1 MKPLSFITA
10 LLATVAPVCT
20 AAGTDIVPPAL
31 QNFPGNGMRLNGESV
46 TMTPTAEFIA
56 MQKDL
61 TAKLQQLSPEKKL
74 EFLKNYSSTTL
85 ISYTADFWPDR
96 ADYEKYKAEW
106 KKIAITPVQKVQVGI
121 YNRGNN
127 EWSLHGVT
135 VNTFTNKVTPLT
147 ICSLVYRADSNVWI
161 SANGELTPTEI
172 TTTADN
178 VYGARKGTAWVLK
191 KEDALSRISETL
203 TITRR
208 TNSEFLYLSYD
219 FSERTPG
226 DGTMLAQGNYVL
238 RFRIGP
244 PAPDPET
251 QAPQAEPA
259 APPTPAPARETIK
272 AEQPREKAKSSDEPR
287 RKKRRNRRRRRD

>member
-46 TMTPTAEFIA
+46 TLTPTAEFID
-56 MQKDL
+56 MQKNL
-61 TAKLQQLSPEKKL
+61 TTKLQQLSLEKKL

-85 ISYTADFWPDR
+85 ISYTTDFWPDP

-106 KKIAITPVQKVQVGI
+106 KKIAVTPVQKVQVGI

-127 EWSLHGVT
+127 EWSLHGIA
-135 VNTFTNKVTPLT
+135 VNTFANKVTPLT

-172 TTTADN
+172 TTTSDN

-208 TNSEFLYLSYD
+208 TNGEYLYLTYD

-226 DGTMLAQGNYVL
+226 DGTMLAQGSYVL

-244 PAPDPET
+244 PAPDPES

-259 APPTPAPARETIK
+259 TPQAPAPETIK

-287 RKKRRNRRRRRD
+287 RKKRRNRRRRRN